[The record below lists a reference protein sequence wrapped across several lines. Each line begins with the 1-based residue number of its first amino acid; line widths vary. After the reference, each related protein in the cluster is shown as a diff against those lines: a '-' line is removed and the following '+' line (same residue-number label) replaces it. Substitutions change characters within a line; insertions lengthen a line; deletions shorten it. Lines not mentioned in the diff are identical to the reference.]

1 MARKNVLTFNGDELS
16 SKAWQK
22 LTLSGK
28 LGEHYEALQEAR
40 KAFEQELVAAI
51 KGRIKINDAKH
62 EIRLGF
68 RFGPSYIVCDK
79 EDDVAPGG
87 TMVL

>member
-1 MARKNVLTFNGDELS
+1 MARKNVLTFNGVATTT
-16 SKAWQK
+16 KNWQK

-28 LGEHYEALQEAR
+28 LGEHFAALQEAR
-40 KAFEQELVAAI
+40 KAFEQELIATL
-51 KGRIKINDAKH
+51 KSRIKINEAKH
-62 EIRLGF
+62 EIKLGF

-79 EDDVAPGG
+79 EDDVAPKG